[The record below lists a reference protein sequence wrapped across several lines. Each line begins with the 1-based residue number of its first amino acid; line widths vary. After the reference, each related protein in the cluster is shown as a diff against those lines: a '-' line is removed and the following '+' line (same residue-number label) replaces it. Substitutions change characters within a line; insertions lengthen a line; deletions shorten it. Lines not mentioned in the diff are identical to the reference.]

1 MFGSF
6 GTSFGGENNIVVTIS
21 PEEDSIT
28 KRVNEDLNLV
38 CRVTDE
44 NIAQIREYPSSSSTE
59 FTCRYTLT
67 WTLPIKLVSKKARI
81 SYFQGCNELIVT
93 VHQLQKEDS
102 GLYICEVTGES
113 VNVRHP
119 VSVTVQSRK
128 NTCLGAFFPCKNMGK
143 GMCIFPQY
151 VCDGFEDCPGGSDE
165 DPDLCGKNPC
175 EGKITCED
183 GRCIPVERCCN
194 PLLSS
199 DCPKNYRVSC
209 CQKFFPIDQKKS
221 AVASNVHQPYRN
233 LSFLQSTV
241 YTIVSCAIAF
251 IFITT
256 VMVVAI
262 CRIHMRKSAMS
273 LHSRRHCSST
283 NRTGLWRSW
292 FGERR
297 STIASS
303 QNHGNNQEGRSHM
316 SDADLEDVSSD
327 IDHSQVPLN
336 PYSCTLSSHGSF
348 IVSYSVGNGVHFIRH
363 LPKPPPYSET
373 LITSSGPP
381 PPYSSVENINCT
393 SLAEATSSAN
403 TTEELNAVGSLK

>member
-1 MFGSF
+1 MKYFLNVFGFTLMFSSF

-119 VSVTVQSRK
+119 VSVTVQSMRK
-128 NTCLGAFFPCKNMGK
+128 EYMLRAFFPCKNMGK

-165 DPDLCGKNPC
+165 DPDLCGGIQILLNLVYEQCYRKSLIHQNKLYLPDSK
-175 EGKITCED
+175 GILP
-183 GRCIPVERCCN
+183 CIP
-194 PLLSS
+194 
-199 DCPKNYRVSC
+199 
-209 CQKFFPIDQKKS
+209 
-221 AVASNVHQPYRN
+221 HQPLSLN
-233 LSFLQSTV
+233 L
-241 YTIVSCAIAF
+241 
-251 IFITT
+251 
-256 VMVVAI
+256 
-262 CRIHMRKSAMS
+262 
-273 LHSRRHCSST
+273 
-283 NRTGLWRSW
+283 
-292 FGERR
+292 
-297 STIASS
+297 
-303 QNHGNNQEGRSHM
+303 
-316 SDADLEDVSSD
+316 
-327 IDHSQVPLN
+327 
-336 PYSCTLSSHGSF
+336 
-348 IVSYSVGNGVHFIRH
+348 HF
-363 LPKPPPYSET
+363 
-373 LITSSGPP
+373 
-381 PPYSSVENINCT
+381 V
-393 SLAEATSSAN
+393 
-403 TTEELNAVGSLK
+403 

>member
-1 MFGSF
+1 MKSFLNVFGFTLMFGTF

-44 NIAQIREYPSSSSTE
+44 NIAQIREYTSSGSTE
-59 FTCRYTLT
+59 LTCRYTLT

-81 SYFQGCNELIVT
+81 SYFRGCNELIVT

-128 NTCLGAFFPCKNMGK
+128 NTCLGAFFPCKNIGK

-151 VCDGFEDCPGGSDE
+151 VCDGYEDCPGGSDE
-165 DPDLCGKNPC
+165 DPDLC
-175 EGKITCED
+175 
-183 GRCIPVERCCN
+183 
-194 PLLSS
+194 
-199 DCPKNYRVSC
+199 
-209 CQKFFPIDQKKS
+209 DQKKS
-221 AVASNVHQPYRN
+221 AVSSNVHQPYRN

-273 LHSRRHCSST
+273 LHSRRRCSST
-283 NRTGLWRSW
+283 SRSGLWRSW

-297 STIASS
+297 SANGNL
-303 QNHGNNQEGRSHM
+303 QNHGNNQEGRSHV
-316 SDADLEDVSSD
+316 SDADLEDASSD

-393 SLAEATSSAN
+393 SSAEGTSSTNA
-403 TTEELNAVGSLK
+403 TEECNSVGALK